1 MNIYS
6 KIFILCVSS
15 SFLFLKSV
23 VAEEYTMM
31 NALKYDITKSVKTA
45 DGSFMGLVAEGV
57 WTDNRG
63 NKGSMLCVGY
73 RGKELFAHCNATDQD
88 GDVQY
93 STAKRVGTEGKNTI
107 HGGTGKYANATGECT
122 YQLDAFDK
130 DILVGLI
137 SVQCSD
143 SK

>member
-1 MNIYS
+1 MSIYS
-6 KIFILCVSS
+6 KIFILCLSS
-15 SFLFLKSV
+15 PFLLFKSV
-23 VAEEYTMM
+23 VAEEYTMV
-31 NALKYDITKSVKTA
+31 NALKYDLTTSVETGE
-45 DGSFMGLVAEGV
+45 GSFMGLVAEGV
-57 WTDNRG
+57 WTDSRG
-63 NKGSMLCVGY
+63 NKGSMVCVGY
-73 RGKELFAHCNATDQD
+73 RGQELFAHCNTTDQD

-107 HGGTGKYANATGECT
+107 HGGTGKYENVTGGCT

-143 SK
+143 SN